1 MYLTLVSANCVE
13 GENAPADWP
22 SGLNANLGPV
32 LRTQTQVLVAITRL
46 KTALIISGGI
56 EALFAPSHT
65 RQIAFSRDRK
75 KESG

>member
-1 MYLTLVSANCVE
+1 
-13 GENAPADWP
+13 
-22 SGLNANLGPV
+22 LNANLGPV